1 MPSRRELNE
10 ITISVEGK
18 RMVQLQGGGERGEAR
33 EGVESG
39 GTTCEEMGKEVG
51 KEVGEEVGEEVGKE
65 VGKEVDE
72 EVDEGR
78 GSG

>member
-1 MPSRRELNE
+1 MRSLSLWRG
-10 ITISVEGK
+10 SVWCNC
-18 RMVQLQGGGERGEAR
+18 RGEAR
-33 EGVESG
+33 EGVERG